1 MKIIE
6 IGGHN
11 EICGGYSYDYEITF
25 GKYGNT
31 LKDIL
36 KEIKEYSYE
45 HSFGRLGDFG
55 NPEIAIEGKY
65 WGIYV
70 NNEIYIS
77 GWAGENKNNT
87 KRSLWKT
94 FYESD
99 ESEVVA
105 SIRGDDGWYC
115 GINIYITTNP
125 KPYKYTDN
133 DFELDMPHYENLS
146 WKGADDGN
154 K

>member
-11 EICGGYSYDYEITF
+11 EMCGGYSYDYEITF

-31 LKDIL
+31 LKDVL

-45 HSFGRLGDFG
+45 HSFGHLGDFG
-55 NPEIAIEGKY
+55 NPDIDIDGRH

-70 NNEIYIS
+70 NGDIYIS
-77 GWAGENKNNT
+77 SWNGEGQRASKQKNY
-87 KRSLWKT
+87 KS
-94 FYESD
+94 FYEGD

-105 SIRGDDGWYC
+105 SIRGDGGWYC
-115 GINIYITTNP
+115 GINIYITINP

-133 DFELDMPHYENLS
+133 DFELDMPLS
-146 WKGADDGN
+146 KTYIS
-154 K
+154 

>member
-11 EICGGYSYDYEITF
+11 EMCGGYSYDYEITF

-31 LKDIL
+31 LKDVL
-36 KEIKEYSYE
+36 KEIKEYTNE

-55 NPEIAIEGKY
+55 NPDVDISGRH

-70 NNEIYIS
+70 NGDIYIS
-77 GWAGENKNNT
+77 SWVGEGQRASKQ
-87 KRSLWKT
+87 KT
-94 FYESD
+94 YKSFYKGD
-99 ESEVVA
+99 ESEIVT
-105 SIRGDDGWYC
+105 SICGDGGWYC

-125 KPYKYTDN
+125 RPYKYTDN
-133 DFELDMPHYENLS
+133 DFELDMPLS
-146 WKGADDGN
+146 KTSIF
-154 K
+154 

>member
-1 MKIIE
+1 MEIIE
-6 IGGHN
+6 KGGHN
-11 EICGGYSYDYEITF
+11 EICGGYSYSYKITF

-31 LKDIL
+31 LKDVL

-45 HSFGRLGDFG
+45 HSFGYLGDFG
-55 NPEIAIEGKY
+55 NPEVAIGGRC

-77 GWAGENKNNT
+77 GWAGENKNDT

-94 FYESD
+94 FYEGD
-99 ESEVVA
+99 ESEIVT
-105 SIRGDDGWYC
+105 SIRGDGGWYC

-125 KPYKYTDN
+125 KPYKHTDS
-133 DFELDMPHYENLS
+133 DFELDMPFSKTY
-146 WKGADDGN
+146 KF
-154 K
+154 

>member
-11 EICGGYSYDYEITF
+11 EMCGGYSYDYEITF

-31 LKDIL
+31 LKDVL

-45 HSFGRLGDFG
+45 HSFGCLGDFG

-70 NNEIYIS
+70 NNKIYIS
-77 GWAGENKNNT
+77 GWAGENKNNA

-94 FYESD
+94 FYEGD

-105 SIRGDDGWYC
+105 SIRGDGGWYC

-133 DFELDMPHYENLS
+133 DFELDMPFS
-146 WKGADDGN
+146 KRMKGADDETN
-154 K
+154 